1 MALLILPPHRLI
13 VGDDGLL
20 FRVRTRQQEEVNAF
34 GSRCQLSM
42 ASWESGHCRQGLCSN
57 HCPVLPVRHRRKP
70 LSLPN
75 NSSSHSPFFSLSLSS
90 LSFSSSSSS
99 SFCSSSSLL
108 LSFLV
113 CFRCLANLESR
124 RVRRSMW
131 SAYQAHIIKEN
142 WSFLSQWLTNA
153 SRSSERRDCVPTFPA
168 PCWDLVRP

>member
-1 MALLILPPHRLI
+1 MRPSTLEEYWQFYFSSLIWECLPVFCKNGSAHSSSPQTHK

-20 FRVRTRQQEEVNAF
+20 SRVRTRQQEEVNAF

-142 WSFLSQWLTNA
+142 
-153 SRSSERRDCVPTFPA
+153 
-168 PCWDLVRP
+168 